1 MPPES
6 KKRSALDR
14 VRDFFLGHVE
24 NPMEE
29 VRKAEPCY
37 DRNGNELS
45 PEECAAKRKKEA
57 EAE

>member
-1 MPPES
+1 MES